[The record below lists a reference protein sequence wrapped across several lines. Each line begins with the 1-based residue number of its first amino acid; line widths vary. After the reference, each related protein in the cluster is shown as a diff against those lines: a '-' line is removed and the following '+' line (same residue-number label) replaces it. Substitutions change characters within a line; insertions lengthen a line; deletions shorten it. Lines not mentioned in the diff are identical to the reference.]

1 MKRLLISLMTI
12 TLVAALIGGGIYAAF
27 SDIEASTGNTFTA
40 GTLDL
45 TETVSGSY
53 TGSGTYTVTAG
64 GNGINGNVVFEEL
77 APGENGEII
86 WTLQNLGNIDGTLT
100 VTLTRTADNDNGI
113 NEPEDA
119 ADGNPLDSLDGT
131 ADGDLDDYMT
141 VEILADLDGDD
152 TYETTIQASAVGGLE
167 TICPTVDVPVTIINA
182 DAMAAAGGEDT
193 VKIKLTWSIADPI
206 VGVDDNIIQGD
217 GVQLDLNFSLNQA

>member
-1 MKRLLISLMTI
+1 MTI

-27 SDIEASTGNTFTA
+27 SDVETSTGNTFTA
-40 GTLDL
+40 GTLNL
-45 TETVSGSY
+45 VPST
-53 TGSGTYTVTAG
+53 SGTGPAGKYTVTAG
-64 GNGINGNVVFEEL
+64 GDGINGNVVFEGL
-77 APGENGEII
+77 ATGENGEII

-141 VEILADLDGDD
+141 AEILADLDGDD
-152 TYETTIQASAVGGLE
+152 VYETTIQASAVGGLE
-167 TICPTVDVPVTIINA
+167 TICPAEDVPVTIITA
-182 DAMAAAGGEDT
+182 DPMAAAGGEDT

-217 GVQLDLNFSLNQA
+217 GVQLDLNFTLNQA

>member
-1 MKRLLISLMTI
+1 MKRILISLMTI

-27 SDIEASTGNTFTA
+27 SDIEASTGNVFTA
-40 GTLDL
+40 GTLNL
-45 TETVSGSY
+45 VPST
-53 TGSGTYTVTAG
+53 SGTGPAGKYTVTAG
-64 GNGINGNVVFEEL
+64 GDGINGNVVFEKL
-77 APGENGEII
+77 APGDSGSIT
-86 WTLQNLGNIDGTLT
+86 WTLQNLGNLDGTLT

-119 ADGNPLDSLDGT
+119 ADGNPLAASDGT
-131 ADGDLDDYMT
+131 AAGDLDDYMT

-217 GVQLDLNFSLNQA
+217 GVQLDLNFTLNQA